1 VVTRNPG
8 FLKSTK
14 IGSVFTVFDK
24 IGPVL
29 KTKYSTVANRY
40 CCSDHSV
47 YQSVLSIL
55 KTGIVP
61 VFESLLA

>member
-1 VVTRNPG
+1 VVTRSPG

-14 IGSVFTVFDK
+14 IGSV
-24 IGPVL
+24 L
-29 KTKYSTVANRY
+29 KTKSSTVATGF
-40 CCSDHSV
+40 CSVHLV

-61 VFESLLA
+61 VFKSLLA

>member
-1 VVTRNPG
+1 MWVTRNPG

-29 KTKYSTVANRY
+29 KTKSSTVATGFARFIWFI
-40 CCSDHSV
+40 SRF
-47 YQSVLSIL
+47 YQ
-55 KTGIVP
+55 
-61 VFESLLA
+61 F